1 LANHSAVSPHA
12 AIAVF
17 DSGLG
22 GLTVVRALRAV
33 LPNEDIIYYG
43 DTARVPYGNKSPE
56 TVARFTGEICEFLL
70 HFEPKC
76 IIAACH
82 TASAS
87 AVPDI
92 ARQLSVPLL
101 DVVQPSAEL
110 AARRTRRESIAVLGT
125 EATIASGA
133 YERAIRAHNPRI
145 RVIQQS
151 CPLFVPLVEEGR
163 DSDDPITLL
172 AIRDYLT
179 PIRKLKPDVVLLGCT
194 HYPVLMPALQE
205 FFGTG
210 VELIDS
216 GEAVARQARNLLS
229 DLGLLSPSGRPGT
242 VQCYVSDFPQRF
254 SAIGAC
260 FLGEP
265 LPIVTRASVES
276 WRLSPSSANRAA
288 SA

>member
-1 LANHSAVSPHA
+1 MANQSAVSPHA

-22 GLTVVRALRAV
+22 GLSVVRALRAV
-33 LPNEDIIYYG
+33 LPNEDFIYFG

-56 TVARFTGEICEFLL
+56 TVARFTSEICEFLL

-87 AVPDI
+87 AVPDV
-92 ARQLSVPLL
+92 ARQLPVLVL

-110 AARRTRRESIAVLGT
+110 AARRTKNEFVAVLGT

-133 YERAIRAHNPRI
+133 YERAIRTRNPRI
-145 RVIQQS
+145 RVVQQS
-151 CPLFVPLVEEGR
+151 CPLFVPIVEEGR
-163 DSDDPITLL
+163 DCNDPITLL

-205 FFGTG
+205 FLGTG

-216 GEAVARQARNLLS
+216 GAAVARQTREMLS
-229 DLGLLSPSGRPGT
+229 DLGLLSPSGQPGT
-242 VQCYVSDFPQRF
+242 VHCYVSDFPQRF
-254 SAIGAC
+254 SAIGAR

-265 LPIVTRASVES
+265 LPHVTRASVES
-276 WRLSPSSANRAA
+276 WRLFQSSANRAA

>member
-1 LANHSAVSPHA
+1 MANHSAVSPHA
-12 AIAVF
+12 AVAVF

-33 LPNEDIIYYG
+33 LPNEDFIYYG

-56 TVARFTGEICEFLL
+56 TVARFTSEICEFLL

-87 AVPDI
+87 AVRDI
-92 ARQLSVPLL
+92 ARQLPVPVL
-101 DVVQPSAEL
+101 DVLQPSAEL
-110 AARRTRRESIAVLGT
+110 AARRTKDEFVAVLGT

-145 RVIQQS
+145 RVVQQS

-163 DSDDPITLL
+163 DSDDPITLI

-194 HYPVLMPALQE
+194 HYPILMPALQE
-205 FFGTG
+205 FFGPG

-216 GEAVARQARNLLS
+216 GDAVARQTRNLLS
-229 DLGLLSPSGRPGT
+229 DLDLLSPSGRLGT

-254 SAIGAC
+254 SAIGAR

-265 LPIVTRASVES
+265 LPHVTRASVES
-276 WRLSPSSANRAA
+276 WRLLQSSANHAA

>member
-1 LANHSAVSPHA
+1 
-12 AIAVF
+12 
-17 DSGLG
+17 
-22 GLTVVRALRAV
+22 
-33 LPNEDIIYYG
+33 
-43 DTARVPYGNKSPE
+43 VPYGNKSPE
-56 TVARFTGEICEFLL
+56 TVARFTSEICEFLL

-92 ARQLSVPLL
+92 GRQLPVPVL

-110 AARRTRRESIAVLGT
+110 AAHTSEDEFVAVVGT

-145 RVIQQS
+145 RVVQQS
-151 CPLFVPLVEEGR
+151 CPLFVPIVEEGR
-163 DSDDPITLL
+163 DPDDPITRL

-179 PIRKLKPDVVLLGCT
+179 PIRRLKPDVVLLGCT
-194 HYPVLMPALQE
+194 HYPVLMPALQD
-205 FFGTG
+205 FLGTS
-210 VELIDS
+210 VNLIDS
-216 GEAVARQARNLLS
+216 GDAVARRARDMLADLDLLS
-229 DLGLLSPSGRPGT
+229 SSDRPGT

-254 SAIGAC
+254 SAIGAR
-260 FLGEP
+260 FLGEA
-265 LPIVTRASVES
+265 LPHVTRASAES
-276 WRLSPSSANRAA
+276 WHLLPASTNRAA

>member
-1 LANHSAVSPHA
+1 MANHSVVSPHS

-33 LPNEDIIYYG
+33 LPNEDFIYFG

-56 TVARFTGEICEFLL
+56 TVARFTSEICEFLL

-92 ARQLSVPLL
+92 ARQLPVPVL

-110 AARRTRRESIAVLGT
+110 AARRTKEEFVAVVGT

-145 RVIQQS
+145 RVVQQS
-151 CPLFVPLVEEGR
+151 CPLFVPIVEEGR
-163 DSDDPITLL
+163 DYDDPITLL

-194 HYPVLMPALQE
+194 HYPVLKPALQE
-205 FFGTG
+205 FLGTG
-210 VELIDS
+210 VELVDS
-216 GEAVARQARNLLS
+216 GDAVARQARDLLA
-229 DLGLLSPSGRPGT
+229 DLGLLSPSDRPGT

-254 SAIGAC
+254 SAIGAR

-265 LPIVTRASVES
+265 LPHVTRASVES
-276 WRLSPSSANRAA
+276 WRLGPSTASRVA